1 VFKAVNALNNLLGA
15 LVSLVILA
23 LIGVGGWLGFKTY
36 FGGQERDAL
45 AGKVAEQKLQIE
57 RLESDLELTQ
67 QRLERA
73 QTALRLL
80 KVDHRVAQLDVVK
93 QQGSAKTGDLTT
105 TFNFAEVDDQ
115 GKEVGQSRMFTVK
128 GDMVYVETLVV
139 KFTDEAVESADPFR
153 STSICLFR
161 RVFGENQ
168 NPKDGFVLDAPGDQ
182 PIVYRTGGPPSDFEK
197 EIWSRFWDYSNNP
210 DEAAKKGIRAAHG
223 EAPSQKLLPGMRYKL
238 NLRAS
243 GGLSIQPEKLPGKGG
258 DIR

>member
-1 VFKAVNALNNLLGA
+1 
-15 LVSLVILA
+15 
-23 LIGVGGWLGFKTY
+23 
-36 FGGQERDAL
+36 
-45 AGKVAEQKLQIE
+45 
-57 RLESDLELTQ
+57 
-67 QRLERA
+67 
-73 QTALRLL
+73 
-80 KVDHRVAQLDVVK
+80 
-93 QQGSAKTGDLTT
+93 
-105 TFNFAEVDDQ
+105 
-115 GKEVGQSRMFTVK
+115 
-128 GDMVYVETLVV
+128 MVYVETLVV

-168 NPKDGFVLDAPGDQ
+168 NPKDGFVLDAPGGQ
-182 PIVYRTGGPPSDFEK
+182 PVIYRTGGPPSDFEK

-243 GGLSIQPEKLPGKGG
+243 GGLSIQPEKLPGKGE